1 MFGQD
6 REEMLYA
13 EQRGLSTEYV
23 PDISSAVAAAGCLG
37 IPATHRRLSEGF
49 RVLTTT
55 TADGQLSGA
64 VAVAAQS
71 PRTTAIILMGLNRLA
86 DVIGGAGVPAAVIQ
100 NDTLPTVR
108 LVTGTV
114 ADLAARTARA
124 GLGAPAIIVVGEVVR
139 LATVPAAKAAA
150 PAWQTALQALL
161 LPYAK
166 VA

>member
-1 MFGQD
+1 MFGRD
-6 REEMLYA
+6 REEMLCA
-13 EQRGLSTEYV
+13 EQRGLRTEYV
-23 PDISSAVAAAGCLG
+23 PDISSAVAAAGCLDS
-37 IPATHRRLSEGF
+37 PATHRRLSEGV
-49 RVLTTT
+49 RVLAAT
-55 TADGQLSGA
+55 TADGQLSG
-64 VAVAAQS
+64 
-71 PRTTAIILMGLNRLA
+71 TM
-86 DVIGGAGVPAAVIQ
+86 
-100 NDTLPTVR
+100 
-108 LVTGTV
+108 